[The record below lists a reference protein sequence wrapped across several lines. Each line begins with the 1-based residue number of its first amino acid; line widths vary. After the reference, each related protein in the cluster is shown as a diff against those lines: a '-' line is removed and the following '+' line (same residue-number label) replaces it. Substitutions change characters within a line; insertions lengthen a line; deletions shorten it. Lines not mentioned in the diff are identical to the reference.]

1 MSSPAL
7 LKLDAAIA
15 PEEYYLPPEKL
26 ISGNPKQTVWMHY
39 QDPSGQFFVG
49 LWRSEPGKWRIAYT
63 EEEFCLMLQGTSIVT
78 GASGP
83 SVTVSAGESF
93 VIPRGFVGTWE
104 VVEPTTKR
112 FVIYEAAS
120 GAARPPHDPA
130 VPA

>member
-1 MSSPAL
+1 MPAATRL
-7 LKLDAAIA
+7 ELVDATVA
-15 PEEYYLPPEKL
+15 PEEYFLPPDKL

-39 QDPSGQFFVG
+39 KDPTSQFLVG

-63 EEEFCLMLQGTSIVT
+63 EEEFCLLLEGRSIVT
-78 GASGP
+78 DDAGR
-83 SVTVSAGESF
+83 SVTVTAGESF

-120 GAARPPHDPA
+120 GSA
-130 VPA
+130 

>member
-1 MSSPAL
+1 MRAPTL
-7 LKLDAAIA
+7 IKLVDATGT
-15 PEEYYLPPEKL
+15 PLEYFLPPEKL

-39 QDPSGQFFVG
+39 KDPTSQFFVG

-63 EEEFCLMLQGTSIVT
+63 EQEFCLMLEGSSIVT
-78 GASGP
+78 DQAGR

-112 FVIYEAAS
+112 FVIYEAAAES
-120 GAARPPHDPA
+120 A
-130 VPA
+130 

>member
-1 MSSPAL
+1 MRAPTL
-7 LKLDAAIA
+7 TKLVDATDT
-15 PEEYYLPPEKL
+15 PEEYFLPPEKL

-39 QDPSGQFFVG
+39 KDPTSQFFVG

-63 EEEFCLMLQGTSIVT
+63 EQEFCLMLEGSSIVT
-78 GASGP
+78 DQAGR

-112 FVIYEAAS
+112 FVIYEAAAES
-120 GAARPPHDPA
+120 A
-130 VPA
+130 